1 MGDAYS
7 HVRSAH
13 RLSAGPRRSRGG
25 CSGVAVAPTEE
36 GVLWSL
42 LLLRFSLCSCF
53 GQEGGFFPPAR
64 RSGHIGIEAFRH
76 IHIHRHR
83 DIVKSANIRTNGFN
97 RRPSCS
103 ASNGGGNGI

>member
-1 MGDAYS
+1 M
-7 HVRSAH
+7 SAQLIGF
-13 RLSAGPRRSRGG
+13 RPDPAAAGAAAAGLLLLRRR
-25 CSGVAVAPTEE
+25 E

-64 RSGHIGIEAFRH
+64 RSGHIGTEAFRH

-83 DIVKSANIRTNGFN
+83 DIVKNANIRTNGFN
-97 RRPSCS
+97 RRPTCS

>member
-1 MGDAYS
+1 M
-7 HVRSAH
+7 SAQLIGF
-13 RLSAGPRRSRGG
+13 RPDPAAAGAAAAG
-25 CSGVAVAPTEE
+25 
-36 GVLWSL
+36 L

-83 DIVKSANIRTNGFN
+83 DIVKNANIRTNGFN

>member
-1 MGDAYS
+1 M
-7 HVRSAH
+7 SAQLIGF
-13 RLSAGPRRSRGG
+13 RPDPAAAGAAAAGLLLLRRR
-25 CSGVAVAPTEE
+25 E

-83 DIVKSANIRTNGFN
+83 DIVKNANIRTNGFN
-97 RRPSCS
+97 RPERRWKWYIVCS
-103 ASNGGGNGI
+103 Y